1 MQQIDFS
8 QGSIRRRILAVATP
22 MLIAQLLN
30 LLYNIVDRIY
40 IGKIPGE
47 GTLALA
53 SIGLCFPFVTLITAF
68 ANLFGLGGAPL
79 CAMARG
85 KGNQEGAQCIMVN
98 AGFMLLLSG
107 AVLTVLGIA
116 FHRPLLY
123 LFGAS
128 EVTYPYASSYIV
140 IYLIGTLCVM
150 LSLGLNPYIN
160 CQGFARTGMLT
171 VALGAAANIVLD
183 PIFIIGAVLNLIL
196 DPIFIFALHLGVRGA
211 AIATVLSQF
220 LSAAWVVKFLTGK
233 KAELKLDFRGFRPDR
248 QCIQRITVLGIASF
262 VMSFT
267 DTLVQVAC
275 NATLRNFGGDL
286 YISVMTVLNS
296 VRQIAQTPVLA
307 IADGASTAI
316 SYNYGAGLYK
326 RTRDAIRFMT
336 QIAIGYTMLVWM
348 LVSLFPA
355 LFIRI
360 FNQDAELV
368 AAAVPALHIYFF
380 GFVMMAF
387 QYAGQSTFRAL
398 GRAKYAVFFS
408 LLRKAFIV
416 VPLTLLLPYC
426 WNLGVS
432 GVFAAEPVSN
442 CIGGLACYFTMRH
455 VVMPELKMEN

>member
-1 MQQIDFS
+1 MRTMPI
-8 QGSIRRRILAVATP
+8 GKLLANMAGPVMIS
-22 MLIAQLLN
+22 MLFQA
-30 LLYNIVDRIY
+30 LYNIVDSVFVARLSQDAMNAVSLAF
-40 IGKIPGE
+40 PLQ
-47 GTLALA
+47 TLC
-53 SIGLCFPFVTLITAF
+53 IAF
-68 ANLFGLGGAPL
+68 AVGTGVGMNALLARSLGEKNMQAVDRAAGTGLFLTL
-79 CAMARG
+79 CTAA
-85 KGNQEGAQCIMVN
+85 V
-98 AGFMLLLSG
+98 F
-107 AVLTVLGIA
+107 AVLGFSLATPFFRFQTENAQIIA
-116 FHRPLLY
+116 Y
-123 LFGAS
+123 GS
-128 EVTYPYASSYIV
+128 DYVKIC
-140 IYLIGTLCVM
+140 IGG
-150 LSLGLNPYIN
+150 SLGLFLQIYGERLL
-160 CQGFARTGMLT
+160 QSTGRTDLSMISQI
-171 VALGAAANIVLD
+171 AGAVCNIVLD
-183 PIFIIGAVLNLIL
+183 PIFI
-196 DPIFIFALHLGVRGA
+196 FALLLGVRGA
-211 AIATVLSQF
+211 AIATVLSQL
-220 LSAAWVVKFLTGK
+220 LSAAWVVKFLTGQ
-233 KAELKLDFRGFRPDR
+233 KAELKLDFRGFRPDWH
-248 QCIQRITVLGIASF
+248 CIQRITVLGIASF

-316 SYNYGAGLYK
+316 SYNYGARLYR

-336 QIAIGYTMLVWM
+336 QIAIGYTMLVWI

-387 QYAGQSTFRAL
+387 QYSGQSTFRAL

>member
-1 MQQIDFS
+1 M
-8 QGSIRRRILAVATP
+8 ATP

-85 KGNQEGAQCIMVN
+85 KGNREGAQGIMVN

-183 PIFIIGAVLNLIL
+183 PIFIFAGVPRFPSGPAVY
-196 DPIFIFALHLGVRGA
+196 
-211 AIATVLSQF
+211 
-220 LSAAWVVKFLTGK
+220 SAHYRA
-233 KAELKLDFRGFRPDR
+233 RHR
-248 QCIQRITVLGIASF
+248 QLC
-262 VMSFT
+262 
-267 DTLVQVAC
+267 
-275 NATLRNFGGDL
+275 
-286 YISVMTVLNS
+286 
-296 VRQIAQTPVLA
+296 
-307 IADGASTAI
+307 
-316 SYNYGAGLYK
+316 
-326 RTRDAIRFMT
+326 
-336 QIAIGYTMLVWM
+336 
-348 LVSLFPA
+348 
-355 LFIRI
+355 
-360 FNQDAELV
+360 
-368 AAAVPALHIYFF
+368 
-380 GFVMMAF
+380 
-387 QYAGQSTFRAL
+387 
-398 GRAKYAVFFS
+398 
-408 LLRKAFIV
+408 
-416 VPLTLLLPYC
+416 
-426 WNLGVS
+426 
-432 GVFAAEPVSN
+432 
-442 CIGGLACYFTMRH
+442 H
-455 VVMPELKMEN
+455 VVYGYARAGGVQCYSTQFRRRPLHQRHDCT

>member
-1 MQQIDFS
+1 
-8 QGSIRRRILAVATP
+8 
-22 MLIAQLLN
+22 
-30 LLYNIVDRIY
+30 
-40 IGKIPGE
+40 
-47 GTLALA
+47 
-53 SIGLCFPFVTLITAF
+53 
-68 ANLFGLGGAPL
+68 
-79 CAMARG
+79 
-85 KGNQEGAQCIMVN
+85 
-98 AGFMLLLSG
+98 
-107 AVLTVLGIA
+107 
-116 FHRPLLY
+116 
-123 LFGAS
+123 
-128 EVTYPYASSYIV
+128 
-140 IYLIGTLCVM
+140 
-150 LSLGLNPYIN
+150 
-160 CQGFARTGMLT
+160 
-171 VALGAAANIVLD
+171 
-183 PIFIIGAVLNLIL
+183 
-196 DPIFIFALHLGVRGA
+196 
-211 AIATVLSQF
+211 
-220 LSAAWVVKFLTGK
+220 
-233 KAELKLDFRGFRPDR
+233 
-248 QCIQRITVLGIASF
+248 
-262 VMSFT
+262 MSFT

-316 SYNYGAGLYK
+316 SYNYGARLYR

-336 QIAIGYTMLVWM
+336 QIAIGYTMLVWI

-368 AAAVPALHIYFF
+368 ASAVPALHIYFF

-387 QYAGQSTFRAL
+387 QYSGQSTFRAL

>member
-85 KGNQEGAQCIMVN
+85 KGNREGAQGIMVN

-116 FHRPLLY
+116 FHRPLLH

-183 PIFIIGAVLNLIL
+183 PIFI
-196 DPIFIFALHLGVRGA
+196 FALHLGVRGA
-211 AIATVLSQF
+211 AIATVLSQL

-233 KAELKLDFRGFRPDR
+233 KAELKLDFRGFRPDW

-316 SYNYGAGLYK
+316 SYNYGARLYR

-336 QIAIGYTMLVWM
+336 QIAIGYTMLVWI

-387 QYAGQSTFRAL
+387 QY
-398 GRAKYAVFFS
+398 
-408 LLRKAFIV
+408 
-416 VPLTLLLPYC
+416 
-426 WNLGVS
+426 S
-432 GVFAAEPVSN
+432 G
-442 CIGGLACYFTMRH
+442 
-455 VVMPELKMEN
+455 

>member
-1 MQQIDFS
+1 
-8 QGSIRRRILAVATP
+8 
-22 MLIAQLLN
+22 
-30 LLYNIVDRIY
+30 
-40 IGKIPGE
+40 
-47 GTLALA
+47 
-53 SIGLCFPFVTLITAF
+53 
-68 ANLFGLGGAPL
+68 
-79 CAMARG
+79 
-85 KGNQEGAQCIMVN
+85 MVN

-107 AVLTVLGIA
+107 AVLTMLGIA

-183 PIFIIGAVLNLIL
+183 PIFI
-196 DPIFIFALHLGVRGA
+196 FALHLGVRGA

-233 KAELKLDFRGFRPDR
+233 KAELKLDFRSFRPDW

-316 SYNYGAGLYK
+316 SYNYGARLYR

-336 QIAIGYTMLVWM
+336 QIAIGYTLLVWI

-368 AAAVPALHIYFF
+368 AAGCSGAAHLLFRLCNDGVPVFRSEHVPRTGSGEIRGILFAFAQGVHCCAPDFAAAVLLESRCERRIC
-380 GFVMMAF
+380 
-387 QYAGQSTFRAL
+387 
-398 GRAKYAVFFS
+398 GRA
-408 LLRKAFIV
+408 
-416 VPLTLLLPYC
+416 
-426 WNLGVS
+426 GVQLHRRS
-432 GVFAAEPVSN
+432 GVLLYHAA
-442 CIGGLACYFTMRH
+442 CGDAGA
-455 VVMPELKMEN
+455 

>member
-85 KGNQEGAQCIMVN
+85 KGNREGAQGIMVN

-183 PIFIIGAVLNLIL
+183 PIFI
-196 DPIFIFALHLGVRGA
+196 FALHLGVRGA

-220 LSAAWVVKFLTGK
+220 LSAAWVVKFLTSK
-233 KAELKLDFRGFRPDR
+233 KAELKLDFRGFRPDC

-316 SYNYGAGLYK
+316 SYNYGARSVQAHPRRYPVYDADCYRVHHACLDAGLSLSCPVHPHFQSG
-326 RTRDAIRFMT
+326 RGTGRGGCSGAAHLLFRLCDDGVPVCRSEHVPRVGPGEIR
-336 QIAIGYTMLVWM
+336 GVL
-348 LVSLFPA
+348 LSLAQGVHCCAPDF
-355 LFIRI
+355 
-360 FNQDAELV
+360 
-368 AAAVPALHIYFF
+368 AAAVLLESRRERRIC
-380 GFVMMAF
+380 
-387 QYAGQSTFRAL
+387 
-398 GRAKYAVFFS
+398 GRA
-408 LLRKAFIV
+408 
-416 VPLTLLLPYC
+416 
-426 WNLGVS
+426 GVQLHRRS
-432 GVFAAEPVSN
+432 GVLLYHAA
-442 CIGGLACYFTMRH
+442 CGDAGA
-455 VVMPELKMEN
+455 

>member
-85 KGNQEGAQCIMVN
+85 KGNRESAQGIMVN

-107 AVLTVLGIA
+107 VVLTVLGIA

-140 IYLIGTLCVM
+140 IYLIGTL
-150 LSLGLNPYIN
+150 IN
-160 CQGFARTGMLT
+160 SQGFGRIGMMT
-171 VALGAAANIVLD
+171 VLLGAAANIL
-183 PIFIIGAVLNLIL
+183 L

-211 AIATVLSQF
+211 AIATVLSQL

-233 KAELKLDFRGFRPDR
+233 KAELKLDFRGFRPDW

-316 SYNYGAGLYK
+316 SYNYGARLYR

-336 QIAIGYTMLVWM
+336 QIAIGYTMLVWI

-368 AAAVPALHIYFF
+368 ASAVPALHIYFF

-387 QYAGQSTFRAL
+387 QYSGQSTFRAL

>member
-85 KGNQEGAQCIMVN
+85 KGNREGAQGIMVN

-183 PIFIIGAVLNLIL
+183 PIFI
-196 DPIFIFALHLGVRGA
+196 FALHLGVRGA

-233 KAELKLDFRGFRPDR
+233 KAELKLDFRGFRPDW

-267 DTLVQVAC
+267 DMLVQVAC
-275 NATLRNFGGDL
+275 NATLRNFGGDI

-316 SYNYGAGLYK
+316 SYNYGARLYK

-336 QIAIGYTMLVWM
+336 QIAIGYTMLVWI

-387 QYAGQSTFRAL
+387 QYSGQSTFKSLNRA
-398 GRAKYAVFFS
+398 GFAVFFS

-416 VPLTLLLPYC
+416 VPLTLVLPRVAG
-426 WNLGVS
+426 LGVN
-432 GVFAAEPVSN
+432 GVFAAEPISN
-442 CIGGLACYFTMRH
+442 LIGGLACYITMRCT
-455 VVMPELKMEN
+455 VMRELEHRESMQRGQAKK

>member
-1 MQQIDFS
+1 MAENTRENKMGTMPI
-8 QGSIRRRILAVATP
+8 GKLLANMAGPVMIS
-22 MLIAQLLN
+22 MLFQA
-30 LLYNIVDRIY
+30 LYNIVDSVFVARLSQDAMNAVSLAF
-40 IGKIPGE
+40 PLQ
-47 GTLALA
+47 TLC
-53 SIGLCFPFVTLITAF
+53 IAF
-68 ANLFGLGGAPL
+68 AVGTGVGMNALLARSLGEKNMQAVDRAAGTGLFLTL
-79 CAMARG
+79 CTAA
-85 KGNQEGAQCIMVN
+85 V
-98 AGFMLLLSG
+98 F
-107 AVLTVLGIA
+107 AVLGFSLATPFFRFQTENAQIIA
-116 FHRPLLY
+116 Y
-123 LFGAS
+123 GS
-128 EVTYPYASSYIV
+128 DYVMIC
-140 IYLIGTLCVM
+140 IGG
-150 LSLGLNPYIN
+150 SLGLFLQIYGERLL
-160 CQGFARTGMLT
+160 QSTGRTDLSMISQI
-171 VALGAAANIVLD
+171 AGAVCNIV
-183 PIFIIGAVLNLIL
+183 L

-211 AIATVLSQF
+211 AIATVLSQL
-220 LSAAWVVKFLTGK
+220 LSAAWVVKFLTGQ
-233 KAELKLDFRGFRPDR
+233 KAELKLDFRGFRPDWH
-248 QCIQRITVLGIASF
+248 CIQRITVLGIASF

-316 SYNYGAGLYK
+316 SYNYGARLYR

-336 QIAIGYTMLVWM
+336 QIAIGYTLLVWI

-387 QYAGQSTFRAL
+387 QYSGQSTFRAL